1 MKVLMNKKFCLIDVH
16 ENDEPGVL
24 ATNFGKQEGID
35 EDLVKILEKEIENHI
50 EKIIENE
57 TFERFDYRKTENES
71 LNNTDELSKLKT
83 MGSLKFWNSDSFE
96 FKNSI
101 RNARSFSPDKKH
113 KIPKEKLRQYKIIF
127 NYLNPNNQGKLTILN
142 ILKLNLEQRL
152 YKILM
157 PIIIDIDSSGFSI
170 GFAEFC
176 EKMDL
181 LVKFL
186 NEKNKNYLFS
196 PNLSVNL
203 KYLNSPKPQK
213 NFTRN
218 RNLYSPTIQQKY

>member
-1 MKVLMNKKFCLIDVH
+1 M
-16 ENDEPGVL
+16 L